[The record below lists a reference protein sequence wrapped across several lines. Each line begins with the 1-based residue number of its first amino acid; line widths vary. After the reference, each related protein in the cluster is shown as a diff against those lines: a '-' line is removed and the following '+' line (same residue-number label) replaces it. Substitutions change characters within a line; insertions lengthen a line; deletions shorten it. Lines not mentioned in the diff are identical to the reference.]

1 MMTFIGPTEMKET
14 RIAVNILTAGLMLLY
29 FGSPATAQGP
39 VAQPQLSLDS
49 AITLALQQ
57 HPVLKASMHLTKAA
71 EYRVDQAV
79 SAFYP
84 QLLFNTSFTRWDWV
98 LPNKRILLG
107 NSLNDLFAEFAVQQ
121 LIYNGGRTSLQ
132 SDLARNLVDAERIND
147 LRLRQAIVYSVARAY
162 LLLLKA
168 ERIVGVQELAI
179 ANLRDHVATADL
191 LYRSG
196 KVSQLDVLKAQ
207 TQLALAGEELVK
219 AKNSVTVRRQELFGA
234 MGVDS
239 VFEFRAVDLTEALWQ
254 REQARSLR
262 EDSLLSLLS
271 RHPDMQ
277 RAELDV
283 RGRELEIS
291 LARSDYYPTAFLRGS
306 YNWEDSRV
314 LPGNKNWNIGVGV
327 SFPIFQG
334 GVTRA
339 SVDQAAA
346 RAEAARATG
355 EALRQKLQVAVRTT
369 LTTLDDT
376 RSRVRS
382 AAEIVRLAEESE
394 KVSSL
399 KYRTGKGSNLDLLD
413 AELVLTDARINYV
426 QVLSDYALAVAEL
439 NFNLGRTEVP
449 FHE

>member
-1 MMTFIGPTEMKET
+1 MTTFLGPTEMKET
-14 RIAVNILTAGLMLLY
+14 RIAVNVLTAGLMLLY
-29 FGSPATAQGP
+29 LGSPATAQGP
-39 VAQPQLSLDS
+39 VVQPQLSLDS
-49 AITLALQQ
+49 AIALALQQ

-121 LIYNGGRTSLQ
+121 LIYNGGRTALQ

-147 LRLRQAIVYSVARAY
+147 LRLQQAIVYSVASAY

-168 ERIVGVQELAI
+168 ERTVGVQELAI

-234 MGVDS
+234 MGVDT
-239 VFEFRAVDLTEALWQ
+239 VYDFRTLDLTEALWQ
-254 REQARSLR
+254 REQFRSLR
-262 EDSLLSLLS
+262 EDSLLALLH
-271 RHPDMQ
+271 RHPDLQ

-283 RGRELEIS
+283 QGREQEIS
-291 LARSDYYPTAFLRGS
+291 LAQTDYFPSVFVRGS

-314 LPGNKNWNIGVGV
+314 FPGNKNWNVGVGL
-327 SFPIFQG
+327 SLPLFQG
-334 GVTRA
+334 GATQA
-339 SVDQAAA
+339 SVDQAKS
-346 RAEAARATG
+346 RTEAARATE
-355 EALRQKLQVAVRTT
+355 EALRQRLQVAVRTT

-394 KVSSL
+394 KVASL
-399 KYRTGKGSNLDLLD
+399 KYRTGKGANLDVLD
-413 AELVLTDARINYV
+413 AEMVLTNARINYI
-426 QVLSDYALAVAEL
+426 QVLTDYAVATAEL
-439 NFNLGRTEVP
+439 NFNLGSTEVP